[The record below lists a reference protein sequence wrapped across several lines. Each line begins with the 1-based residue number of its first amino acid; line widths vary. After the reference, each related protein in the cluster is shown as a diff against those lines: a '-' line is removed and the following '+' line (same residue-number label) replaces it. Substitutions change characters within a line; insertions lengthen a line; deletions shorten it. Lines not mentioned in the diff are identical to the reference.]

1 MKNRFSFST
10 KIISTI
16 LVSILISIL
25 LTVIFLYRAYY
36 SMVMNDAGSISRQ
49 QVDFLVNYID
59 DSLRSTETSLS
70 TWMSNNNIKTWLSQ
84 DSISAEDAAAIKD
97 SLSDLCLDQS
107 DFTNA
112 YLYSTKQ
119 QTLYHAFSE
128 TKKTEYSD
136 ITESMWISTIIRSHE
151 FHASL
156 YTFGQSTSLSCVI
169 PIRNV
174 NVNHFTGY
182 CMGKISL
189 RFFKDV
195 FALCDYPYGTL
206 YLCDTSGNIIH
217 STNSDSEPPLDIGG
231 ISTSDDLQTLD
242 HNLVYCQS
250 IPKSDFKV
258 ISICPNNIYSF
269 ANTNTFFVSLAISL
283 ICIFVTLTAAI
294 FLLRRFLD
302 PVRSLANTMALAD
315 PDHLKPVP
323 LSGRQDEIG
332 VLEEKYNDMIFR
344 INDMIE
350 TQYRSDLAVKDAQL
364 HALQLQINPHFVNN
378 TLQMIGTLAAEH
390 DMMDIYELLSAFSRM
405 FYYCLKFKKETVLL
419 NDELNYLRDY
429 IEIQNGRFPGKL
441 LFNSDI
447 DPLCSMLEIPKMSLQ
462 PIIENSF
469 AHSFTG
475 ITRKWEIKIEAH
487 YLDTCYQV
495 IITDNGCGMTEETLA
510 EVRKKLK
517 NITYKDPFHTSGS
530 IGLTNVNTR
539 IKLLYGQEYGI
550 EIESRRMQGC
560 RVTLTLPTQKEVVQP

>member
-10 KIISTI
+10 KIIATV
-16 LVSILISIL
+16 LVSILVSL
-25 LTVIFLYRAYY
+25 LVTVLFLYRAYY
-36 SMVMNDAGSISRQ
+36 SMVMDDAGSISRQ
-49 QVDFLVNYID
+49 QVDFLVSYID
-59 DSLRSTETSLS
+59 DSLRSTETGLA
-70 TWMSNNNIKTWLSQ
+70 TWISNNNVKACLSQ
-84 DSISAEDAAAIKD
+84 SSVSPEDID
-97 SLSDLCLDQS
+97 TLQESLSDLCLDQS
-107 DFTNA
+107 NFTNA
-112 YLYSTKQ
+112 YLYSMNQK
-119 QTLYHAFSE
+119 TLYHAFSE
-128 TKKTEYSD
+128 TTDTDFSD
-136 ITESMWISTIIRSHE
+136 ITESQWITTIIRSHE

-156 YTFGQSTSLSCVI
+156 YTFGQTASLSCVI

-174 NVNHFTGY
+174 NANRFTGY

-189 RFFKDV
+189 RFFTDI
-195 FALCDYPYGTL
+195 FSLCDYPYGTL
-206 YLCDTSGNIIH
+206 YLCDADGNIIH
-217 STNSDSEPPLDIGG
+217 STDSESKPPLDIGK
-231 ISTSDDLQTLD
+231 ISPSADLQTFD
-242 HNLVYCQS
+242 HSLIYCQS
-250 IPKSDFKV
+250 IPKSDFRV

-283 ICIFVTLTAAI
+283 LCILLTLTGTV
-294 FLLRRFLD
+294 FLLRRFLH

-332 VLEEKYNDMIFR
+332 VLEEKYNDMILR

-378 TLQMIGTLAAEH
+378 TLQMIGTLAAER
-390 DMMDIYELLSAFSRM
+390 DMMDIYSLLSAFSRM

-419 NDELNYLRDY
+419 NDELDYLRDY
-429 IEIQNGRFPGKL
+429 IEIQNGRFPDKL
-441 LFNSDI
+441 LFHSDI
-447 DPLCSMLEIPKMSLQ
+447 DSRCGLLEIPKMSLQ

-475 ITRKWEIKIEAH
+475 IDRKWEIKIEAH
-487 YLDTCYQV
+487 YYETYYQV
-495 IITDNGCGMTEETLA
+495 VISDNGCGMNEEILA
-510 EVRKKLK
+510 EVRRKLK
-517 NITYKDPFHTSGS
+517 DITYKDPFHSTGS

-550 EIESRRMQGC
+550 EIDSRKMLGC
-560 RVTLTLPTQKEVVQP
+560 RVTLILPAKKEVVI

>member
-49 QVDFLVNYID
+49 QVDFLVNYIS

-70 TWMSNNNIKTWLSQ
+70 TWMNNNNVKAYLTQ
-84 DSISAEDAAAIKD
+84 DSISAEDASALKN
-97 SLSDLCLDQS
+97 SLSDLCLDQP
-107 DFTNA
+107 DFINA

-128 TKKTEYSD
+128 TTSTDYSD
-136 ITESMWISTIIRSHE
+136 ITESEWVSTIIRSHE
-151 FHASL
+151 FRASL
-156 YTFGQSTSLSCVI
+156 YTFGDNTALSCVI

-189 RFFKDV
+189 HFFKDV
-195 FALCDYPYGTL
+195 FSFCDYPYGTL
-206 YLCDTSGNIIH
+206 YLSDTSGNIIH
-217 STNSDSEPPLDIGG
+217 STNSKSEPPIELGEVT
-231 ISTSDDLQTLD
+231 TSGDLQILD
-242 HNLVYCQS
+242 QNLVYCQS

-283 ICIFVTLTAAI
+283 LCIFVTLTITI
-294 FLLRRFLD
+294 FLLRRFLH

-315 PDHLKPVP
+315 PDRLEPVP
-323 LSGRQDEIG
+323 FSGRQDEIG

-344 INDMIE
+344 INDMLE

-378 TLQMIGTLAAEH
+378 TLQMIGTLAVEH
-390 DMMDIYELLSAFSRM
+390 DMMDIYEMLSAFSRM
-405 FYYCLKFKKETVLL
+405 FYYCLKFKKETVIL
-419 NDELNYLRDY
+419 NDELDYLRDY
-429 IEIQNGRFPGKL
+429 IEIQNGRFPDKL
-441 LFNSDI
+441 TFSSEI
-447 DPLCSMLEIPKMSLQ
+447 DPRCNSLEIPKMSLQ

-475 ITRKWEIKIEAH
+475 VTRKWEIKIEAK
-487 YLDTCYQV
+487 YFETYYQV
-495 IITDNGCGMTEETLA
+495 IITDNGCGMDEKTLSKI
-510 EVRKKLK
+510 RGRLK
-517 NITYKDPFHTSGS
+517 NITYKDPFHPSDS

-539 IKLLYGQEYGI
+539 IKLLYGQEYDI
-550 EIESRRMQGC
+550 KIESRRMMGC
-560 RVTLTLPTQKEVVQP
+560 RVTLTLPVQKEVMK